1 VEILNYG
8 KKQVVHDSPMLV

>member
-1 VEILNYG
+1 LNYG